1 MSRSIQEIFFYRVE
15 NTKIFRLISW
25 SIINPSNCKYQ
36 TIKLDCLYSIH
47 PSIKEM
53 VNLLSS
59 IVLRTTWSKVLAVS
73 LFLSSSLFDIA
84 ILYLRSVEVSPILA
98 IAIFLYCLK
107 TSKTFGYLIPGGIQ
121 IEHWLKMG

>member
-1 MSRSIQEIFFYRVE
+1 MHLKISKIHFSWSPPGKYLNFLGESCEIRILSRSIQEIFFYRVE

-59 IVLRTTWSKVLAVS
+59 IVLRTTWSKVLAQLHFFCRVHYS
-73 LFLSSSLFDIA
+73 ISRYFI
-84 ILYLRSVEVSPILA
+84 YEV
-98 IAIFLYCLK
+98 LK
-107 TSKTFGYLIPGGIQ
+107 FRPF
-121 IEHWLKMG
+121 